1 LGGSFEESNAKELFG
16 GKMNRYFIQLW
27 AQSQNKW
34 LQDKDVVAH
43 KPLIHTAGN
52 QFEKRNVQ
60 PGDYIY
66 VVTVVNHQLYL
77 IGRLQ
82 VDRICSQ
89 IEAEHIL
96 KTTNLWEA
104 GEHAIAK
111 NGTAIPMWHNLLI
124 PRKSAESLI
133 FITQK
138 GFTSLGPVDGRKLQ
152 TIREL
157 AEESAK
163 TLDKMLQK

>member
-1 LGGSFEESNAKELFG
+1 
-16 GKMNRYFIQLW
+16 MNRYFVQLW

-34 LQDKDVVAH
+34 LQEKEVLAH
-43 KPLIHTAGN
+43 KPLNQTAGN

-89 IEAEHIL
+89 IEAERIL
-96 KTTNLWEA
+96 KTTTLWEA

-111 NGTAIPMWHNLLI
+111 NGTAIPMRHNLLV
-124 PRKSAESLI
+124 PRNSAESLI
-133 FITQK
+133 FITQQ
-138 GFTSLGPVDGRKLQ
+138 GFTPLGPIDGRKLQ
-152 TIREL
+152 SMREL

-163 TLDKMLQK
+163 ILDKMLQN